1 MHMRLHIELDDEVV
15 REVDRLT
22 GPRERSAFVRAAVLR
37 AIDDAK
43 RSEALRRAAGS
54 LRDAE
59 AHEWDDDPAA
69 WVRSSRQADSRRA
82 G

>member
-1 MHMRLHIELDDEVV
+1 MRLHIELDDEVV

-22 GPRERSAFVRAAVLR
+22 GPRERTAFVRAAVIR

-43 RSEALRRAAGS
+43 RSAALQRAAGS

-59 AHEWDDDPAA
+59 AHEWDLDPAA
-69 WVRSSRQADSRRA
+69 WVKAARHADSRRA

>member
-1 MHMRLHIELDDEVV
+1 MRLHIELDDDVV

-22 GPRERSAFVRAAVLR
+22 GPRGRTAFVRAAVMR

-54 LRDAE
+54 LRDSE
-59 AHEWDDDPAA
+59 AHEWDEDPGA
-69 WVRSSRQADSRRA
+69 WVRASRQADPRRV

>member
-1 MHMRLHIELDDEVV
+1 MRLHIELDDDVV
-15 REVDRLT
+15 GEVDRLT
-22 GPRERSAFVRAAVLR
+22 GPRGRTAFVRAAVVR

-54 LRDAE
+54 LRNSE

-69 WVRSSRQADSRRA
+69 WVRTSRQADPRRV

>member
-1 MHMRLHIELDDEVV
+1 MRLHIELDDEVV

-22 GPRERSAFVRAAVLR
+22 GPRGRTAFVRAAVVQ

-43 RSEALRRAAGS
+43 RSAALRRAAGS
-54 LRDAE
+54 LRDAQ
-59 AHEWDDDPAA
+59 AHEWDADPAA
-69 WVRSSRQADSRRA
+69 WVRASRQADPRRA